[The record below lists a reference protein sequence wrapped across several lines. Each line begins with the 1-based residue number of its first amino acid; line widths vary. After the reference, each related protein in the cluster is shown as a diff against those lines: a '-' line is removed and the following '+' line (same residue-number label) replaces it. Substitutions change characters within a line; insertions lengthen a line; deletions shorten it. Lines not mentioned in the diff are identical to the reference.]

1 MDVHE
6 AVLQHMEQLREKFA
20 AQGISLRLPP
30 PSVEVLGTRYVE
42 MDYRKMLAAEFR
54 FDERFSNPIGSFQG
68 GFLCAAFDEVYG
80 PLTYIA
86 AQRPVITIE
95 MSTTFLRPFTE
106 RTGVMIINAEVVSRG
121 KTLLVLKAEA
131 RSGEGKLIATSTNH
145 SLIVADESLGR

>member
-1 MDVHE
+1 M
-6 AVLQHMEQLREKFA
+6 
-20 AQGISLRLPP
+20 
-30 PSVEVLGTRYVE
+30 
-42 MDYRKMLAAEFR
+42 
-54 FDERFSNPIGSFQG
+54 
-68 GFLCAAFDEVYG
+68 
-80 PLTYIA
+80 A

-106 RTGVMIINAEVVSRG
+106 RTGVMIIKAEVVSRG